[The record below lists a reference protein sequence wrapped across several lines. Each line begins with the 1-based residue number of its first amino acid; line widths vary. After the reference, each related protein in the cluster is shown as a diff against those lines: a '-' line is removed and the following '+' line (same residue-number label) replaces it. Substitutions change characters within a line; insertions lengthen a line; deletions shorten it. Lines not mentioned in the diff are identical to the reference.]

1 MKKAVLVISFG
12 TTYKET
18 REKTIGACE
27 NKIKEALKGYDFFRA
42 FTSNIIIKILKD
54 RDGLHIE
61 SPIEVLNR
69 LYKEGYKEVIVQS
82 LHIICGEEFNKLRE
96 LVKEYKDKFE
106 KITLGRPLLTYE
118 DDYKDVVKALESQIP
133 KMEEDE
139 ALIFMGHGTLN
150 KSNSIYLELE
160 KMLRDLGINVYIK
173 TLEESKEIEKLI
185 KILKVYNIKN
195 VSLMPFML
203 VSGHHI
209 KNDMLGENSDS
220 WKSIFESYG
229 FKVKIYL
236 QGLGENTNIQE
247 KFMRHAYDCIED
259 KVTKV
264 VEVGY

>member
-1 MKKAVLVISFG
+1 MKKAVLVVSFG

-18 REKTIGACE
+18 REKTIEACE
-27 NKIKEALKGYDFFRA
+27 KKIREALEGYDFFRA
-42 FTSNIIIKILKD
+42 FTSSSIIKILKN
-54 RDGLHIE
+54 RDGLYIE

-69 LYKEGYKEVIVQS
+69 LHKEGYEEVIVQS

-96 LVKEYKDKFE
+96 QVEEYNDKFE
-106 KITLGRPLLTYE
+106 KITLGRPLLTHKE
-118 DDYKDVVKALESQIP
+118 DYKDVVKALENQIP
-133 KMEEDE
+133 KMEKDE

-160 KMLRDLGINVYIK
+160 DMLRVLGINVYIK
-173 TLEESKEIEKLI
+173 TLEETKEIEKLI
-185 KILKVYNIKN
+185 KILKAYNIN
-195 VSLMPFML
+195 TVNLMPFML

-209 KNDMLGENSDS
+209 KNDMLGEHSDS

-259 KVTKV
+259 KVTRV